1 MVYCIFTYSGDE
13 ELVQLCVQ
21 RLRETD
27 STAVVYLADDDRA
40 PMRRVPN
47 DCHRVTTRFP
57 RGGSLNGMGAV
68 LGVLDS
74 LCWCMQHAGASYI
87 VKLDADTMLCRVE
100 WLQEH
105 PEAEYL
111 ACEKL
116 EAFRPAGNCYRITYE
131 AARAALE
138 YLQGRQRDGMTNPG
152 WYWPEDQ
159 TIFDALRMVNRRCAL
174 VPYSL
179 RLSQGMDDTIPL
191 PAQLA
196 TASVIHCGEPV
207 KDASGAMARASRP
220 HVLLRMRILSDS
232 IDKQK
237 QDTEHD

>member
-21 RLRETD
+21 RLREAD
-27 STAVVYLADDDRA
+27 RTAVVYLADDARA

-74 LCWCMQHAGASYI
+74 LCWCMQHAGARYI
-87 VKLDADTMLCRVE
+87 VKLDADTMLCRVG

-179 RLSQGMDDTIPL
+179 RLSQGMGDTIPL

-207 KDASGAMARASRP
+207 KDASGAIARASRP

>member
-1 MVYCIFTYSGDE
+1 MVYCIFTYSEDE

-21 RLRETD
+21 RLREAD
-27 STAVVYLADDDRA
+27 RAAVVYLADDARA

-47 DCHRVTTRFP
+47 GCHRVATRFP

-74 LCWCMQHAGASYI
+74 LCWCMQHAGASSI

-116 EAFRPAGNCYRITYE
+116 EAFRPAGNCYRITCE

-152 WYWPEDQ
+152 WYWPEDR
-159 TIFDALRMVNRRCAL
+159 TIFDALRMVNRRCEL

-179 RLSQGMDDTIPL
+179 RLSQGMGDTIPL

-207 KDASGAMARASRP
+207 KDASAAMVRASRP
-220 HVLLRMRILSDS
+220 HVLLRMRLLADF

-237 QDTEHD
+237 QDDRT

>member
-1 MVYCIFTYSGDE
+1 MVYCIFTYSEDE
-13 ELVQLCVQ
+13 QLVQLCVQ
-21 RLRETD
+21 RLREAD
-27 STAVVYLADDDRA
+27 RAAVVYLADDARA

-87 VKLDADTMLCRVE
+87 VKLDADTMLCHVE

-179 RLSQGMDDTIPL
+179 RLSQGMGDTIPL

-207 KDASGAMARASRP
+207 KDASGAIARASRP

>member
-21 RLRETD
+21 RLREAD
-27 STAVVYLADDDRA
+27 RTAVVYLADDARA

-87 VKLDADTMLCRVE
+87 VKLDADTMLCRVG

-179 RLSQGMDDTIPL
+179 RLSQGMGDTIPL

-207 KDASGAMARASRP
+207 KDASGAIARASRP